1 MYNKIANDAKELP
14 PTMIIPIKT
23 QDNITLDEMDITET
37 SFKSLNLKESHIEE
51 FIRTNIEL
59 LLTDESLLII
69 GSQITNSEK
78 GRSDLT
84 AIDENGNLVLIE
96 IKRDADDIKGRKEE
110 LEFQAIRYAAGYAKI
125 KTPEELVDKIFGPYV
140 KRFGKEFN
148 LGGLTPHEKA
158 KRILESFLEKN
169 NAIKTFNNKQR
180 IILIASSFDRQTES
194 AVAWLIANNVDI
206 SCFTLKPLKVDKA
219 LFLEIN
225 RLLPPQL
232 LEEFFVEINEK
243 KGTGKRTDGPASI
256 TRTYL
261 PRMDKLFEWGVL
273 KTGDMVVIKNFDNS
287 DALVKD
293 TRSVEYNDEIMT
305 FNNWAENV
313 TGWSAVNIY
322 EWTMLKGETDTLDH
336 KRRKKMAEIEE
347 SN

>member
-1 MYNKIANDAKELP
+1 
-14 PTMIIPIKT
+14 MIIPIKT
-23 QDNITLDEMDITET
+23 DANITVDEMDITET
-37 SFKSLNLKESHIEE
+37 SFRSLNLKESHIEE
-51 FIRTNIEL
+51 FIRSNIEL

-69 GSQITNSEK
+69 GSQVTNSEK

-96 IKRDADDIKGRKEE
+96 IKRDVEDIKARKEE

-125 KTPEELVDKIFGPYV
+125 KTPEELVDKIFAPYV
-140 KRFGKEFN
+140 TRYEHEFD

-158 KRILESFLEKN
+158 TRILESFLEKN
-169 NAIKTFNNKQR
+169 NALKTFNKRQR

-194 AVAWLIANNVDI
+194 AVAWLIANHVDI
-206 SCFTLKPLKVDKA
+206 SCFTLKPLKVGGG

-232 LEEFFVEINEK
+232 LEDFYVEISEK
-243 KGTGKRTDGPASI
+243 KIAEVRTEGATGI

-261 PRMDKLFEWGVL
+261 PRMDKLFEWGHL
-273 KTGDMVVIKNFDNS
+273 KAGDTVVVKNFDDS
-287 DALVKD
+287 DAVVRD
-293 TRSVEYNDEIMT
+293 TRSVEFHGEVMT
-305 FNNWAENV
+305 FNNWAEKV

-322 EWTMLKGETDTLDH
+322 EWTLVKGETKTLDQ
-336 KRRKKMAEIEE
+336 KRREKMAEFEE
-347 SN
+347 